1 MKSRSLITLIAL
13 LFGAYAISGCA
24 VSAAQ
29 EPSKVKVA
37 DPTEPVT
44 KTVSISG
51 SGDVLAHSR
60 QYNVA
65 WNGKTYDFSDQ
76 FSKIGKL
83 LTADVNICHLET
95 PLTKGTPSGYPVFST
110 PISLA
115 PALKE
120 AGWDGCSVASNH
132 SLDQGKDGVISTL
145 KFMRAAGLVT
155 AGAQDSETD
164 SSIGWYTTDSG
175 VKVAQL
181 SYAWGFNGIPMPSDT
196 PWLVNKIST
205 KRIIAQAKQAK
216 LDGAD
221 VVIVSMHW
229 GNEYWDNPSE
239 LQKSQAKTLTA
250 SPYIDGI
257 IGHHPHVIEPAKIVN
272 GKPVIYSTGNIW
284 SGQGPWADLP
294 RGQHGVVVT
303 LNFEITDGEVTY
315 TGGTFVPTL
324 TLNWTWVIKD
334 ARDVDRPDQI
344 AEACR
349 AIKDAADHLYPVLD
363 GPTKCP
369 K

>member
-1 MKSRSLITLIAL
+1 MKTRSVAAICALILS
-13 LFGAYAISGCA
+13 AYVLSGCG
-24 VSAAQ
+24 VSAAS
-29 EPSKVKVA
+29 EPQKAVVE
-37 DPTEPVT
+37 DPTVPVT

-65 WNGKTYDFSDQ
+65 WNGKTYDFTDQ
-76 FSKIGKL
+76 FIKLQKL

-110 PISLA
+110 PPSLA
-115 PALKE
+115 PALKL
-120 AGWDGCSVASNH
+120 AGWDGCSLASNH
-132 SLDQGKDGVISTL
+132 SYDKGRDGVLSTL
-145 KFMRAAGLVT
+145 KFMKEAGLVT
-155 AGAQDSETD
+155 AGAKAKASDSTT
-164 SSIGWYTTDSG
+164 GWYTTDQG

-181 SYAWGFNGIPMPSDT
+181 SYSWGFNGMPVPSDA
-196 PWLVNKIST
+196 PWSVNKI
-205 KRIIAQAKQAK
+205 KPRRIIAEAKQAK
-216 LDGAD
+216 KDGAD

-229 GNEYWDNPSE
+229 GNEYWLNPSDW
-239 LQKSQAKTLTA
+239 QKSQAKTLTA

-257 IGHHPHVIEPAKIVN
+257 IGHHPHVIQAAEIIN
-272 GKPVIYSTGNIW
+272 GKPVLYSTGNIW

-315 TGGTFVPTL
+315 TGGSFVPTL
-324 TLNWTWVIKD
+324 TMNWTWVVKD

-349 AIKDAADHLYPVLD
+349 AFKDAAEFLYPVLD

>member
-1 MKSRSLITLIAL
+1 MKSRTITILAALILGIYAL
-13 LFGAYAISGCA
+13 SGCG
-24 VSAAQ
+24 VSQAS
-29 EPSKVKVA
+29 EPDKVVVE

-65 WNGKTYDFSDQ
+65 WNGKTYDFSNQ

-95 PLTKGTPSGYPVFST
+95 PLSKGTPSGYPVFSS

-115 PALKE
+115 KALKDG
-120 AGWDGCSVASNH
+120 GWDGCSVASNH
-132 SLDQGKDGVISTL
+132 SLDQGKSGVISTL
-145 KFMRAAGLVT
+145 KHMRAAGLVT
-155 AGAQDSETD
+155 AGAKTKATD
-164 SSIGWYTTDSG
+164 STVGWYTTDQG
-175 VKVAQL
+175 VTVAQL
-181 SYAWGFNGIPMPSDT
+181 SYSWGFNGIPIPSDA

-205 KRIIAQAKQAK
+205 KRIIAEAKAAK
-216 LDGAD
+216 NNGAE

-229 GNEYWDNPSE
+229 GNEYWDNPSD
-239 LQKSQAKTLTA
+239 LQKAQAKKLTA

-257 IGHHPHVIEPAKIVN
+257 IGHHPHVIQPAKIVN

-303 LNFEITDGEVTY
+303 LNFEITDGVVTY

-324 TLNWTWVIKD
+324 TLEWTWVIKD
-334 ARDVDRPDQI
+334 ARDVDRSDQVS
-344 AEACR
+344 EACR